1 MELLKSQQERKEEFQ
16 NKWDDLKYLNQGQNL
31 WLSSAVLI
39 QRCQESL
46 FIQNFF
52 SDLFTNCFLSPILD
66 KTQTVAIPE
75 ES

>member
-1 MELLKSQQERKEEFQ
+1 MELLKSQQERKEEFH
-16 NKWDDLKYLNQGQNL
+16 NKWDDLKYLNQDQNL

-46 FIQNFF
+46 FIQKIF
-52 SDLFTNCFLSPILD
+52 SDLFTNCFLSSILD